1 MPMVEPLNL
10 AAARR
15 RLKLTQGEL
24 AQRWGVDVATIWR
37 WENRD
42 LPKRGA
48 GQALVRDLVAQ
59 AQREGVAA

>member
-1 MPMVEPLNL
+1 MDTDLDL

-24 AQRWGVDVATIWR
+24 AARWGLDIATIWR
-37 WENRD
+37 WENRG

-48 GQALVRDLVAQ
+48 GRVLVDDLVAQ
-59 AQREGVAA
+59 AAREGVAA